1 MSEPEPRPSWMP
13 SARLIGAAVSIDSSE
28 RAWDSWAPVRTERVD
43 RLLLATGLRAQIEA
57 LEGWSECPM
66 TDPDRGSYWADCND
80 YTVNSKLRSPE
91 LCSRC
96 KEIERLRTRLAEL
109 EGA

>member
-1 MSEPEPRPSWMP
+1 MP

-43 RLLLATGLRAQIEA
+43 RLLLATGLRAQTEA
-57 LEGWSECPM
+57 LENLPWDWAEAV
-66 TDPDRGSYWADCND
+66 DSYVVYDGMH
-80 YTVNSKLRSPE
+80 SKE
-91 LCSRC
+91 LAKYRA
-96 KEIERLRTRLAEL
+96 RLAAL